1 MPQDPDHDHEDL
13 DDAIA
18 AELDILV
25 AAGTDLLE
33 AGQAEAAREKFE
45 AGIALLPDPKH
56 HWVASTWLY
65 ASIANIHFDA
75 QRWQEARDNFAAAM
89 ESPSGLGNPFI
100 QLRLGQA
107 EYELGNTAEA
117 FHRLLFARM
126 RGPQGLLDEVDPK
139 YGKFLETEAARR
151 EQGASAFRRS

>member
-1 MPQDPDHDHEDL
+1 MPQDHDHDHEDL

-18 AELDILV
+18 KDLDVLV
-25 AAGTDLLE
+25 QEGTELLE
-33 AGQAEAAREKFE
+33 AGDEEPAREKFE
-45 AGIALLPDPKH
+45 AAIALLPEPKH

-65 ASIANIHFDA
+65 ASVGNIHFDA
-75 QRWQEARDNFAAAM
+75 RRWAEARDNFAAAM
-89 ESPSGLGNPFI
+89 QSPSGTGNPFI

-107 EYELGNTAEA
+107 EFELGNTGEA

-139 YGKFLETEAARR
+139 YSEFLNAEAARR
-151 EQGASAFRRS
+151 EQGAAAFRKN